1 MGRLVQTSYK
11 GQYVCQNRRATS
23 RIRILGD
30 FVSRTSLNYAKDTMK
45 AFLEREQT
53 VENRDVC
60 YNNARWN
67 SNVWKTIPSAKV
79 KHTLPSGRVNTMMVT
94 VELEFESNN
103 AFRLCMQHATLASW
117 RTPRRWIHGSGHFG
131 TGRMQL
137 TREGRFD
144 VLAGQERSCD
154 GRKGSRQ
161 RAEMLRRC
169 AKERAWDGFES
180 NTVRK

>member
-45 AFLEREQT
+45 AFLECEQT

-103 AFRLCMQHATLASW
+103 D
-117 RTPRRWIHGSGHFG
+117 FG
-131 TGRMQL
+131 FVCNMLLSLLGELPGGGFM
-137 TREGRFD
+137 
-144 VLAGQERSCD
+144 GQGISALPGCH
-154 GRKGSRQ
+154 
-161 RAEMLRRC
+161 
-169 AKERAWDGFES
+169 
-180 NTVRK
+180 